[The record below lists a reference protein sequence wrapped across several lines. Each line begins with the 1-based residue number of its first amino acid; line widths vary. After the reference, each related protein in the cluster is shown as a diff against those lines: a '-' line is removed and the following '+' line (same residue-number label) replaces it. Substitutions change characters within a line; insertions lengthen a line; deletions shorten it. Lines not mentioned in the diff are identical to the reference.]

1 MDSLVNANIFSPWQK
16 VLISI
21 LLSLL
26 TIIGFLGNLT
36 VSIVFSRN
44 EYLSQTSLSNLI
56 FNLAIADMLQ
66 CINLVFMIASISG
79 VTWYEVNAWCQFNGF
94 ANHTLV
100 GVSLLFLS
108 FISMKRYFAIVKNSS
123 RNIFA
128 RRKMTM
134 AYIMLAWCYPSL
146 LAIGPLVGWSEYVF
160 YPTKLFCQ
168 YDEQT
173 SPISYVIMNYAVPSL
188 CPSILCFCT
197 WKMLR
202 AVKRAN
208 QRVEEHVTSRSTH
221 QREERRITLMLLAV
235 IISYLMLI
243 TPASIVTISSIL
255 LKYKV
260 KPWLDISTV
269 ILLMVNHAN
278 NPVIYGLMNR
288 NFRKAGLELFCRRK
302 TRNVSVEEL
311 PEQVVSS

>member
-1 MDSLVNANIFSPWQK
+1 MNMV
-16 VLISI
+16 
-21 LLSLL
+21 
-26 TIIGFLGNLT
+26 
-36 VSIVFSRN
+36 
-44 EYLSQTSLSNLI
+44 
-56 FNLAIADMLQ
+56 
-66 CINLVFMIASISG
+66 
-79 VTWYEVNAWCQFNGF
+79 
-94 ANHTLV
+94 
-100 GVSLLFLS
+100 
-108 FISMKRYFAIVKNSS
+108 
-123 RNIFA
+123 
-128 RRKMTM
+128 
-134 AYIMLAWCYPSL
+134 YIMLAWCYPSL

-160 YPTKLFCQ
+160 YPTQLFCQ

-208 QRVEEHVTSRSTH
+208 QRVEEQVTSRS
-221 QREERRITLMLLAV
+221 RERKEERRITLMLLAV

-269 ILLMVNHAN
+269 ILDISTVILDISTVIYMMVNHAN

-288 NFRKAGLELFCRRK
+288 NFREAGLELFCRKK
-302 TRNVSVEEL
+302 TRNVSAEEL
-311 PEQVVSS
+311 TQQVLSR